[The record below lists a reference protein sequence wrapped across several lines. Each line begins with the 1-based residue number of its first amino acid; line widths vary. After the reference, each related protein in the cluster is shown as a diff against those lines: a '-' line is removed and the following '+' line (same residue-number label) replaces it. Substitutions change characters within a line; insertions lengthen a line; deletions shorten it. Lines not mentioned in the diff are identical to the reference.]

1 MEGEKGENAF
11 LKTVPG
17 IVKSEACLGPEK
29 QNIPLSPPLA
39 QLVEL
44 ENLGVSRQSDLEKGD
59 KGKMLC
65 AVIAS

>member
-1 MEGEKGENAF
+1 M
-11 LKTVPG
+11 
-17 IVKSEACLGPEK
+17 KSEACLGPEK
-29 QNIPLSPPLA
+29 RNIPLSPPLA